1 MDSIFSSDIK
11 YLPGVGQGKAAI
23 IKRDLDIHTYGDLLQ
38 FYPYRYIDRTRIYTV
53 REAMTDESLVLV
65 QIKVRVERMGAVGEG
80 ARRRFVVVA
89 RDATGYVDLIWFN
102 AAKWVTDK
110 IEVGREYIAFG
121 RPSIYN
127 GMLSMA
133 HPELD
138 IPMTGAS
145 KRTMSMY
152 GLYSS
157 TERLNRAG
165 VTLRN
170 ITRWMG
176 KLLEMT
182 SSHIEETLPGY
193 IIERFGLLGR
203 RESLVN
209 IHFPQSAELL
219 SKAQYRLKFEELL
232 ILQLSILRQRNVRVV
247 RGSGL
252 LFASVGEKF
261 NRYYNECLEF
271 DLTGAQKRV
280 IREVRADTRSGRQ
293 MNRLLQGDVGS
304 GKTVVGLMCMLLAVD
319 NGYQAA
325 MMAPTEILAS
335 QHYASVA
342 PQCEK
347 IGVKV
352 ALLTGSTKRGERREI
367 DEGLRSGEIDI
378 LIGTHALIEDSVK
391 FANLGFVIIDEQH
404 RFGVIQRSKLWTKNE
419 VEPHVL
425 VMTATPIPRTLAM
438 TVYGD
443 LDVSVID
450 ELPPGRKPVKTLHF
464 FDNRRLQVFGFMRD
478 QIDKGRQVYVVYPLV
493 KESEKMDYKNVEDG
507 YESIVRAFPPP
518 KYATV
523 IVHGQMKP
531 QDKDYGMNVFKRG
544 HAHIMVATSVIE
556 VGVNVPNAT
565 VMVIESAE
573 RFGLSQLHQLR
584 GRVGRGA
591 EQSYCILMTGNKLS
605 ADGRKRMEAMV
616 RTTDGFELS
625 ELDLKLRGYG
635 DLEGTQQSGN
645 MLDLKIASLGRDS
658 ELLQMVR
665 GVAEAILEEDELL
678 ASDKNSRLLEAV
690 RASDNK
696 DKTIDFSRIS

>member
-165 VTLRN
+165 VTSRN
-170 ITRWMG
+170 ITRWIG

-252 LFASVGEKF
+252 VFASVGEKF

-419 VEPHVL
+419 IEPHVL

-605 ADGRKRMEAMV
+605 AGGRKRMEAMV

>member
-165 VTLRN
+165 VTSRN

-252 LFASVGEKF
+252 VFASVGEKF

-419 VEPHVL
+419 IEPHVL

>member
-165 VTLRN
+165 VTSRN

-182 SSHIEETLPGY
+182 SSHIEETLPDY

-252 LFASVGEKF
+252 VFASVGEKF

>member
-165 VTLRN
+165 VTSRN

-252 LFASVGEKF
+252 VFASVGEKF

-280 IREVRADTRSGRQ
+280 VREVRADTRSGRQ

>member
-165 VTLRN
+165 VTSRN

-252 LFASVGEKF
+252 VFASVGEKF

-280 IREVRADTRSGRQ
+280 VREVRADTRSGRQ

-645 MLDLKIASLGRDS
+645 MLDLKIASSGRDRKS
-658 ELLQMVR
+658 V
-665 GVAEAILEEDELL
+665 V
-678 ASDKNSRLLEAV
+678 
-690 RASDNK
+690 
-696 DKTIDFSRIS
+696 

>member
-165 VTLRN
+165 VTSRN

-252 LFASVGEKF
+252 VFASVGEKF

-280 IREVRADTRSGRQ
+280 VREVRADTRSGRQ

-319 NGYQAA
+319 SGYQAA

-335 QHYASVA
+335 QHYASMA

-419 VEPHVL
+419 IEPHVL

-565 VMVIESAE
+565 VMVVESAE

>member
-165 VTLRN
+165 VTSRN
-170 ITRWMG
+170 ITRWIG

-252 LFASVGEKF
+252 VFASVGEKF

-280 IREVRADTRSGRQ
+280 VREVRADTRSGRQ

>member
-165 VTLRN
+165 VTSRN

-193 IIERFGLLGR
+193 IVERFGLLGR

-252 LFASVGEKF
+252 VFASVGEKF

-419 VEPHVL
+419 IEPHVL

>member
-165 VTLRN
+165 VTSRN
-170 ITRWMG
+170 ITRWIG

-252 LFASVGEKF
+252 VFASVGEKF

-419 VEPHVL
+419 IEPHVL

>member
-1 MDSIFSSDIK
+1 MDSIFTSDIQ
-11 YLPGVGQGKAAI
+11 YLPGVGPGKAAML
-23 IKRDLDIHTYGDLLQ
+23 KRDLDIHTYGDFLQ
-38 FYPYRYIDRTRIYTV
+38 LYPYRYIDRTRIYTV

-80 ARRRFVVVA
+80 AKRRFVAVA
-89 RDATGYVDLIWFN
+89 RDDTGYVDLIWFKP
-102 AAKWVTDK
+102 AKWVTDK

-121 RPSIYN
+121 RPNIFN
-127 GMLSMA
+127 GTLSMA

-138 IPMTGAS
+138 IPMSGAS
-145 KRTMSMY
+145 KRAISMY

-165 VTLRN
+165 ITSRN
-170 ITRWMG
+170 ITKWMG
-176 KLLEMT
+176 RLLEMT
-182 SSHIEETLPGY
+182 ASRIEETLPDH
-193 IIERFGLLGR
+193 IVERFGLLGR
-203 RESLVN
+203 REAITN

-219 SKAQYRLKFEELL
+219 SRAQYRLKFEELL
-232 ILQLSILRQRNVRVV
+232 VLQLSILRQRNVRVV

-252 LFASVGEKF
+252 IFANVGEKF

-280 IREVRADTRSGRQ
+280 IRQVRADTRSGRQ

-335 QHYASVA
+335 QHYASIA

-347 IGVKV
+347 IGVRV

-367 DEGLRSGEIDI
+367 DEGLRSGDIDI
-378 LIGTHALIEDSVK
+378 LIGTHALIEDSVR

-404 RFGVIQRSKLWTKNE
+404 RFGVVQRSKLWTKSDI
-419 VEPHVL
+419 EPHVL

-478 QIDKGRQVYVVYPLV
+478 QISKGRQVYVVYPLV

-518 KYATV
+518 EYVTV

-544 HAHIMVATSVIE
+544 EAHIMIATSVIE
-556 VGVNVPNAT
+556 VGVNVPNAS

-645 MLDLKIASLGRDS
+645 MLDLKIASLGRDG

-665 GVAEAILEEDELL
+665 GVAEAILEDDELL
-678 ASDKNSRLLEAV
+678 ASEKNAKLLEAV

-696 DKTIDFSRIS
+696 DKSIDFSRIS

>member
-165 VTLRN
+165 VTSRN

-209 IHFPQSAELL
+209 TVC
-219 SKAQYRLKFEELL
+219 YRAMWEAA
-232 ILQLSILRQRNVRVV
+232 RQWW
-247 RGSGL
+247 G
-252 LFASVGEKF
+252 
-261 NRYYNECLEF
+261 
-271 DLTGAQKRV
+271 
-280 IREVRADTRSGRQ
+280 
-293 MNRLLQGDVGS
+293 
-304 GKTVVGLMCMLLAVD
+304 
-319 NGYQAA
+319 
-325 MMAPTEILAS
+325 
-335 QHYASVA
+335 
-342 PQCEK
+342 
-347 IGVKV
+347 
-352 ALLTGSTKRGERREI
+352 
-367 DEGLRSGEIDI
+367 
-378 LIGTHALIEDSVK
+378 
-391 FANLGFVIIDEQH
+391 
-404 RFGVIQRSKLWTKNE
+404 
-419 VEPHVL
+419 
-425 VMTATPIPRTLAM
+425 
-438 TVYGD
+438 
-443 LDVSVID
+443 
-450 ELPPGRKPVKTLHF
+450 
-464 FDNRRLQVFGFMRD
+464 
-478 QIDKGRQVYVVYPLV
+478 
-493 KESEKMDYKNVEDG
+493 
-507 YESIVRAFPPP
+507 
-518 KYATV
+518 
-523 IVHGQMKP
+523 
-531 QDKDYGMNVFKRG
+531 
-544 HAHIMVATSVIE
+544 
-556 VGVNVPNAT
+556 
-565 VMVIESAE
+565 
-573 RFGLSQLHQLR
+573 
-584 GRVGRGA
+584 
-591 EQSYCILMTGNKLS
+591 
-605 ADGRKRMEAMV
+605 
-616 RTTDGFELS
+616 
-625 ELDLKLRGYG
+625 
-635 DLEGTQQSGN
+635 
-645 MLDLKIASLGRDS
+645 
-658 ELLQMVR
+658 
-665 GVAEAILEEDELL
+665 
-678 ASDKNSRLLEAV
+678 
-690 RASDNK
+690 
-696 DKTIDFSRIS
+696 

>member
-1 MDSIFSSDIK
+1 M
-11 YLPGVGQGKAAI
+11 GQGKAAI

-165 VTLRN
+165 VTSRN
-170 ITRWMG
+170 ITRWIG

-252 LFASVGEKF
+252 VFASVGEKF

-419 VEPHVL
+419 IEPHVL

>member
-165 VTLRN
+165 VTSRN

-252 LFASVGEKF
+252 VFASVGEKF

-419 VEPHVL
+419 IEPHVL

-565 VMVIESAE
+565 VMVVESAE

>member
-1 MDSIFSSDIK
+1 
-11 YLPGVGQGKAAI
+11 
-23 IKRDLDIHTYGDLLQ
+23 
-38 FYPYRYIDRTRIYTV
+38 
-53 REAMTDESLVLV
+53 MTFL
-65 QIKVRVERMGAVGEG
+65 A
-80 ARRRFVVVA
+80 
-89 RDATGYVDLIWFN
+89 
-102 AAKWVTDK
+102 
-110 IEVGREYIAFG
+110 
-121 RPSIYN
+121 
-127 GMLSMA
+127 LS
-133 HPELD
+133 
-138 IPMTGAS
+138 
-145 KRTMSMY
+145 
-152 GLYSS
+152 
-157 TERLNRAG
+157 
-165 VTLRN
+165 
-170 ITRWMG
+170 
-176 KLLEMT
+176 
-182 SSHIEETLPGY
+182 

-252 LFASVGEKF
+252 VFASVGEKF

-419 VEPHVL
+419 IEPHVL

>member
-165 VTLRN
+165 VTSRN

-252 LFASVGEKF
+252 VFASVGEKF

-419 VEPHVL
+419 IEPHVL

-565 VMVIESAE
+565 VMVVEIAE

>member
-165 VTLRN
+165 VTSRN
-170 ITRWMG
+170 ITRWIG

-252 LFASVGEKF
+252 VFASVGEKF

-352 ALLTGSTKRGERREI
+352 ALLTGSTKRGERRDI

-419 VEPHVL
+419 IEPHVL